1 MSSHRRP
8 GVASSSSDP
17 PDSDSIYARG
27 SSVTSFDSSPQ
38 PVKIGKRKST
48 SEPSKSSKR
57 KRKAPENS
65 GEELEIHDVKAKA
78 SKRPRSQVFFTYM
91 HAYID

>member
-1 MSSHRRP
+1 MSARRHP
-8 GVASSSSDP
+8 GASTSSSDP

-27 SSVTSFDSSPQ
+27 SSETSFSSSPE

-48 SEPSKSSKR
+48 LETSKSSKR

-65 GEELEIHDVKAKA
+65 EEELEIHDVKAKA
-78 SKRPRSQVFFTYM
+78 SKRPRL
-91 HAYID
+91 

>member
-1 MSSHRRP
+1 MSSHHRP

-78 SKRPRSQVFFTYM
+78 SKPIERIIARKRVL
-91 HAYID
+91 